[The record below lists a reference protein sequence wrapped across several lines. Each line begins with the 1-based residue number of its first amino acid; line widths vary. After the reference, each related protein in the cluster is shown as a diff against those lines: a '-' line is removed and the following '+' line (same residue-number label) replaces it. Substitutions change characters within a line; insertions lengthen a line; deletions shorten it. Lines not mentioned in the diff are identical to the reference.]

1 MRDVVTYLLCL
12 VVFAF
17 AGCSSNEPQ
26 LVHPIAESGEEV
38 VLLSTLDV
46 ADPRAVDQLV
56 EGFHQLENG
65 AWRWTAGKFS
75 VVVKVPVS
83 TSPQVLAVVFR
94 LTVPEVVTQRLGPVT
109 LAVQANGSSLGS
121 VTYDQPGD
129 YVFQKDLP
137 PESSDQELVR
147 LDFELDKALP
157 PGDPDYRELA
167 IIAHSIGLK

>member
-1 MRDVVTYLLCL
+1 MRTVVTHLVCL
-12 VVFAF
+12 VGVAL

-26 LVHPIAESGEEV
+26 LVHPIEESEEEA

-65 AWRWTAGKFS
+65 AWRWTERKFS
-75 VVVKVPVS
+75 VVVK
-83 TSPQVLAVVFR
+83 SPGSSGEAPTAVFR

-109 LAVQANGSSLGS
+109 LTAQANGASLGS
-121 VTYDQPGD
+121 ATYDEPGD
-129 YVFQKDLP
+129 YVFLKELP
-137 PESSDQELVR
+137 AESSGQEMVR

-157 PGDPDYRELA
+157 AGDPDYRELA
-167 IIAHSIGLK
+167 VIAHSIGLK